1 MKNTLIVALILAV
14 VSSGL
19 MAEDIFVQPGD
30 NTITAALAT
39 AEAGDR
45 LVLVYEGVYSNDP
58 LFVYKPVTIK
68 AWDDLENKPVVSFL
82 WAADSAIIAGQEKT
96 LAFTYASLALEG
108 LEVTMEGDPAL
119 TDGITTRMFRNRAY
133 TGVNWEFNDCL
144 FRDASQPT
152 MSITGVLDTFLLADG
167 SEFIDG
173 IDFVDNEGVVIDGVT
188 VAEDGVQGVLDTLII
203 DNCVFKNFIGGGAKI
218 NHAPSD
224 GRGVYSY
231 AQFTNNTV
239 FNVDHHAINIRMKDV
254 DGGSD
259 YSLYGTA
266 VFDHNTI
273 HGVGGSNRTGI
284 FFKWVNPAS
293 YITNT
298 TISDVSGKAINI
310 LNTGNDILVDYSNW
324 YNAGTG
330 PSGQWDDGGHNLQ
343 VDPLFA
349 DASTG
354 DLTLPETSPLVGA
367 GSNGSTI
374 GDPRWAPDISGN
386 LAPVAVAG
394 ADIVIESDDGSETV
408 TLDGSASYDPNG
420 DALTYS
426 WTLDGTVVSTD
437 VSFSYDL
444 TLGDYT
450 FTLTVSD
457 GELTSSDDVVV
468 SVIDP
473 IQYPPVADAGE
484 NIAETSTDGGSVT
497 VTLDGSGSYDPNG
510 DAITYSWT
518 LDGAEVSTA
527 VSFSYELDIGV
538 YTFTLTVSD
547 GELTDSDDVVVT
559 VNSPPGEGD
568 NVALSFTGA
577 NEDYVDLGDNSELQ
591 LGDHNLT
598 IEFSFKISDGA
609 GIVQRI
615 IGNGGTM
622 TSDDGFS
629 VKILSNGK
637 LRADVSDGTTNDGKQ
652 TSFTVNDG
660 QWHKAMFMLD
670 RDHPQGQ
677 KMWLCSDGVCNT
689 KIINSSIGSCAN
701 TNDTFVLG
709 RKSTTS
715 ANDSFTG
722 NLDEVRIWNTA
733 LDTANVSLWRNGEL
747 TSLHPNISNL
757 QAYYKF
763 NENSGS
769 TANDLTADYLDSYE
783 SDGTITGAEWVASD
797 IPNFAVYDDE
807 DLQGEASGTEF
818 TYLAGWNLVGLPL
831 EVENSNYLNLFP
843 TAVSGTLYG
852 FNGTYESGTELA
864 PGTGY
869 WLNFS
874 DAGSTTIAGSAISS
888 ITISLSQGWNLI
900 SGISEVVD
908 VENISDPG
916 GIIVPGTVYGFS
928 GTYAGSSQLDPGQG
942 YWINANADGDITI
955 SSGGAARTIA
965 PFTDRTKEANI
976 LSFNGS
982 ELYFGVSIPDEE
994 FLSYQLPPK
1003 PPAGAFDVRFA
1014 GDMKVAESAG
1024 AIDVMN
1030 NTGRL
1035 TISYTINIDAG
1046 EHMRWVLTSDEGK
1059 EYELN
1064 DSGEIIVD
1072 GDVSGF
1078 TLNKGPEVPLTF
1090 AVSQNYPN
1098 PFNPV
1103 TSISYEIPEESFVT
1117 ISVYNMMGQKVTD
1130 LVHDQRSVGYHRTE
1144 WNGTNLAGDPVSSGV
1159 YIYTVEADNFR
1170 SVKKMVLM
1178 K

>member
-900 SGISEVVD
+900 SGISETTD
-908 VENISDPG
+908 VSAISDPG
-916 GIIVPGTVYGFS
+916 GIIVPGTVYGFD
-928 GTYAGSSQLDPGQG
+928 GIYASSSQLDPGQG

-955 SSGGAARTIA
+955 SGGAAARTIA
-965 PFTDRTKEANI
+965 AFTDCSKEANI

-982 ELYFGVSIPDEE
+982 ELYFGVSIPEE
-994 FLSYQLPPK
+994 EMLSYQLPPK

-1014 GDMKVAESAG
+1014 EDMKVTESAG
-1024 AIDVMN
+1024 AIEIMN
-1030 NTGRL
+1030 NTDML

-1046 EHMRWVLTSDEGK
+1046 EHLRWVLTSDEGK

-1064 DSGEIIVD
+1064 GSAEIVVD
-1072 GDVSGF
+1072 GNVNHF
-1078 TLNKGPEVPLTF
+1078 TLNKVSSIPTEF
-1090 AVSQNYPN
+1090 ALSQNFPN
-1098 PFNPV
+1098 PFNPT
-1103 TSISYEIPEESFVT
+1103 TSISYSLPENSDIS
-1117 ISVYNMMGQKVTD
+1117 ISVYNLTGQKIIELVDDHVNAGMYTVT
-1130 LVHDQRSVGYHRTE
+1130 
-1144 WNGTNLAGDPVSSGV
+1144 WNGTNHVGVSVSSGV
-1159 YIYTVEADNFR
+1159 YIYMLQSDSFTA
-1170 SVKKMVLM
+1170 VKKMILI